1 MGVWIESRE
10 KVWRKDWGRLRKVW
24 EKVCKQ
30 DCRLER
36 EKARTAR
43 RWLTW
48 AFVGRR
54 WEALPQPHV
63 LNAKQHCY
71 CVREQQQPHGLAVAL
86 VTSRNTQ
93 PYANTH
99 THIHKSVLLSII
111 RVTHGLTPQ
120 RRKRQKGKERRE

>member
-1 MGVWIESRE
+1 MEREQGEVWE
-10 KVWRKDWGRLRKVW
+10 KVGRILMEGSKRLNKDWGRLREVW

-36 EKARTAR
+36 EKACSVR

-71 CVREQQQPHGLAVAL
+71 CVRRAAAAAW
-86 VTSRNTQ
+86 TSR
-93 PYANTH
+93 
-99 THIHKSVLLSII
+99 LS
-111 RVTHGLTPQ
+111 GN
-120 RRKRQKGKERRE
+120 